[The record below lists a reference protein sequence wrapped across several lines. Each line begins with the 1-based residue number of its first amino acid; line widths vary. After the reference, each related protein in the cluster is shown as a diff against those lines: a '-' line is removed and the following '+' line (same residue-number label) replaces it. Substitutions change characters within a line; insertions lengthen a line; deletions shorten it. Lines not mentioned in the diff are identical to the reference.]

1 MKCKTISKFKS
12 IKLKNNSLIFLDID
26 ETIYYYKD
34 ITPEWWEKTINYYSS
49 LLTTYDKETV
59 KTLSLKEWA
68 YYVYHHN
75 PIFTDE
81 SGFYNLL
88 KQVQETNS
96 KIIFV
101 TAREKCFEYITK
113 KDFSYL
119 NIPYENYDI
128 FHLSGQSKGKK
139 IKEQIFLNIK
149 QFNHFYFID
158 DMQHNLDDVQ
168 LYNKFSNIEYFKFQV
183 KRQN

>member
-1 MKCKTISKFKS
+1 MQCKPISNFKS
-12 IKLKNNSLIFLDID
+12 IEIREQSLIFLDID

-34 ITPEWWEKTINYYSS
+34 ITPEWWEKTIKYYSS
-49 LLTTYDKETV
+49 LLKTYDKETV

-81 SGFYNLL
+81 SGFNNLL
-88 KQVQETNS
+88 KQVRETNS

-101 TAREKCFEYITK
+101 TAREQCFEYITK

-139 IKEQIFLNIK
+139 IKEHILLNIK
-149 QFNHFYFID
+149 KYYHFYFID
-158 DMQHNLDDVQ
+158 DMQYNLDDVY
-168 LYNKFSNIEYFKFQV
+168 LHNKNSNINYFKFEV
-183 KRQN
+183 MRQT